1 MTPDTVSEAGSLK
14 SRSRRT
20 LPYLPPEEPAPL
32 PTQAK
37 KHQER
42 MRYTKK
48 AVIFK
53 GNENK
58 KRRSSYALKLENNF
72 YFANMLLLLGLPH
85 NDVFVFCQ
93 NLLTTQLLLILTNT
107 LSADRSLCN
116 VPLSLRSIMLIIVS
130 GILIKS

>member
-72 YFANMLLLLGLPH
+72 LFANMLLLLGLPQRR
-85 NDVFVFCQ
+85 FCV
-93 NLLTTQLLLILTNT
+93 LPKPPYYPITT
-107 LSADRSLCN
+107 D
-116 VPLSLRSIMLIIVS
+116 PY
-130 GILIKS
+130 

>member
-72 YFANMLLLLGLPH
+72 YFAKHAPSAWATRQRRFCVLPKPPYYPI
-85 NDVFVFCQ
+85 
-93 NLLTTQLLLILTNT
+93 TT
-107 LSADRSLCN
+107 D
-116 VPLSLRSIMLIIVS
+116 PY
-130 GILIKS
+130 

>member
-58 KRRSSYALKLENNF
+58 KDALHMFETGKQSF
-72 YFANMLLLLGLPH
+72 FANMLLLLGLPQRR
-85 NDVFVFCQ
+85 FCD
-93 NLLTTQLLLILTNT
+93 LPKPPYHPINT
-107 LSADRSLCN
+107 D
-116 VPLSLRSIMLIIVS
+116 PY
-130 GILIKS
+130 